1 MVANDQ
7 FQAKAKRLFFK
18 FLDETSMK
26 RQLKKKMFNTL
37 KNLYLIAHRI
47 KDKLET
53 KHSKVEV
60 LINYWD

>member
-7 FQAKAKRLFFK
+7 FHAKAKRLFFK
-18 FLDETSMK
+18 FLEDKRWK
-26 RQLKKKMFNTL
+26 RQLKKKMINSL
-37 KNLYLIAHRI
+37 KNLYLIAHRM